1 MGSPDQMRPPIPS
14 AGQSSETETHTARS
28 RKKLDQVSLPR
39 RADGNMPSLVNPED
53 DNALHTTGDKRH
65 ASGRHLTPSP
75 VPLLLLSLL
84 WSLDY
89 CEPSWRLPASGYTLQ
104 AGPRH
109 VRCLAGQHVSRCMVG
124 VFSLLR
130 PPSWWPRP
138 PSAEECR
145 AWDWLRSH
153 AGLDDCTAFLI
164 TLTVAASSE
173 VVHRSGGEGV
183 GTWNRPTYCEHGT
196 DQPETWSEEV
206 FPRSRARAL
215 CLRATRLGGC

>member
-1 MGSPDQMRPPIPS
+1 MGSPDQMTPPYPVRRAVLRNRDTYCTITKEARPSLPS
-14 AGQSSETETHTARS
+14 ATRGWQHAVSGGPRRRQRTPHHRRQKARE
-28 RKKLDQVSLPR
+28 RAALDPLPR
-39 RADGNMPSLVNPED
+39 PTS
-53 DNALHTTGDKRH
+53 
-65 ASGRHLTPSP
+65 SP
-75 VPLLLLSLL
+75 LPPLE
-84 WSLDY
+84 Y
-89 CEPSWRLPASGYTLQ
+89 CEPSWRLPASGYILQ

-153 AGLDDCTAFLI
+153 AGLDDGTAFLI

-183 GTWNRPTYCEHGT
+183 GTWNRPTCCEHGT
-196 DQPETWSEEV
+196 DLPETWSEEV

-215 CLRATRLGGC
+215 CLRATWLGGY